1 MKWSTAHAEVSARP
15 SELRAQSPL
24 KLAEAKSP
32 HDNREMDPFVTDV
45 DLSMSLVDPL
55 PKNQEVLSAPMSDG

>member
-1 MKWSTAHAEVSARP
+1 MLRCQRDLPRV
-15 SELRAQSPL
+15 RAQSPL